1 MIWIFE
7 PRMCAIAKALRL
19 TVLSLLICGPIAFAE
34 QDLLALERA
43 VQQAR
48 VAGDPR
54 EEGDALFRLGSHFA
68 ELSQLEK
75 AITAFT
81 RAYDLATT
89 SGDDE
94 TRLNALNS
102 LANVYYN
109 AGQLEAAQ
117 RYYQTLV
124 ELDTARGDQ
133 AALAT
138 SLFNL
143 GHVYA
148 SLQEFEQSDES
159 FDKALD
165 LSRKLDDLEGEA
177 FALKALGVSAH
188 AQSELTAAN
197 ARLQDAASLFLQIG
211 DAQQA
216 AVVYRHLGDI
226 ELDAENFERAIA
238 YYTEAL
244 PYLEDNSARRPLMR
258 MYRGLAQ
265 AYSGVAD
272 YERAFIAHQAYTI
285 LLEEDLRNQSEE
297 TINRLQV
304 EFETARLADDNTRLA
319 LENEKQELQIA
330 FSNQRA
336 RLQYLALG
344 LAALVLAL
352 VILFWQR
359 SRQHAAR
366 MAELATTDGLTGL
379 LNRRAIYE
387 LGQQEWDR
395 SLRFKRP
402 LTVMIFDIDHFKS
415 INDGYGHG
423 VGDAVL
429 TVVANKGKSAVRK
442 TDRIGRI
449 GGEEFLV
456 ICSETDADQA
466 AVVAERIRTAIEA
479 EAFDEMPERQV
490 TISMGVAQRAEDAD
504 LETLIARAD
513 EALYEAKESGR
524 NRVVIR

>member
-1 MIWIFE
+1 MSIS
-7 PRMCAIAKALRL
+7 AKILRAVV
-19 TVLSLLICGPIAFAE
+19 TGLLICSHIALAQKNISVLEQTAE
-34 QDLLALERA
+34 Q
-43 VQQAR
+43 AR
-48 VAGDPR
+48 IAGDQR
-54 EEGDALFRLGSHFA
+54 EEGEALVRLGSR
-68 ELSQLEK
+68 LTDINQREK

-81 RAYDLATT
+81 RAYDLATA
-89 SGDDE
+89 SGDE
-94 TRLNALNS
+94 ATRLNALNS

-109 AGQLEAAQ
+109 AGQLETAQ

-124 ELDTARGDQ
+124 ELDTAQGDQ

-138 SLFNL
+138 TLFNL

-148 SLQEFEQSDES
+148 SLQEFKQSDET
-159 FDKALD
+159 FNKALE
-165 LSRKLDDLEGEA
+165 LSRELGDIKGEA
-177 FALKALGVSAH
+177 FAHKALGVSAH
-188 AQSELTAAN
+188 AQGQLTAAN
-197 ARLQDAASLFLQIG
+197 AHLQDAASLFLQIG

-244 PYLEDNSARRPLMR
+244 PYLEKNSARRPLMR

-304 EFETARLADDNTRLA
+304 EFETARLADDNVRLA

-330 FSNQRA
+330 FSDQRA
-336 RLQYLALG
+336 KLQFLALG
-344 LAALVLAL
+344 LAVILLTMVL
-352 VILFWQR
+352 LFWQR
-359 SRQHAAR
+359 SRQQAIR
-366 MAELATTDGLTGL
+366 MAELATTDALTGL

-395 SLRFKRP
+395 SQRFNRP
-402 LTVMIFDIDHFKS
+402 LTVLIFDIDHFKS

-429 TVVANKGKSAVRK
+429 TVVAHKAKSAVRK
-442 TDRIGRI
+442 TDIIGRI

-466 AVVAERIRTAIEA
+466 AHLAERMRAGIEA
-479 EAFDEMPERQV
+479 ESFDEMPGRQV
-490 TISMGVAQRAEDAD
+490 TISMGVAQRSEDAD
-504 LETLIARAD
+504 LETLVARAD
-513 EALYEAKESGR
+513 AALYEAKESGR